1 MERISVIVPA
11 FNVAP
16 YLAASL
22 NSLLAQTYPE
32 LEIVVVDDG
41 SGDDTGR
48 IIREYCEKYPNIRG
62 IFQENQ
68 GNTPALQNRQIV
80 I

>member
-32 LEIVVVDDG
+32 QEIVVVEDG
-41 SGDDTGR
+41 SSIPVST
-48 IIREYCEKYPNIRG
+48 
-62 IFQENQ
+62 
-68 GNTPALQNRQIV
+68 L
-80 I
+80 